1 MAIKADKKQK
11 IISEHQSHGKDT
23 GSAEVQ
29 IALLTVKINE
39 LTKHLK
45 THAKDFHSRHG
56 LFKMVGNRRR
66 FLTYLELHN
75 PKAYNSL
82 IKKLKIRK

>member
-1 MAIKADKKQK
+1 MAIKSDKKQK
-11 IISEHQSHGKDT
+11 IIGEHRAHETDT
-23 GSAEVQ
+23 GSTEVQ
-29 IALLTVKINE
+29 VALLSVKISE

-45 THAKDFHSRHG
+45 THPKDIHSRQG

-66 FLTYLELHN
+66 LLSYLEKNN
-75 PKAYNSL
+75 PKLYSEL